1 MLAESFLG
9 QNEGRAGRELI
20 KRAKS
25 HMKLH
30 EARTWEAQ
38 VWRIEGELLRVE
50 GAAQTEI
57 EHAYRHSLSIARR
70 QGARSFELRT
80 AMSLAR
86 LRRDE
91 RRKDAARDELA
102 PVLSWFTEGFDTA
115 DVQQARNL
123 LNEVR

>member
-1 MLAESFLG
+1 MLAEILLS
-9 QNEGRAGRELI
+9 QNEGRAGLELI

-25 HMKLH
+25 HIEHH
-30 EARTWEAQ
+30 EERIWEAE
-38 VWRIEGELLRVE
+38 VWRIEGELLRLE
-50 GAAQTEI
+50 GVAQTES
-57 EHAYRHSLSIARR
+57 ENAYRHSLSIARG

-91 RRKDAARDELA
+91 RRNDVARDELA
-102 PVLSWFTEGFDTA
+102 PVLSWFTEGFDSA

-123 LNEVR
+123 LNELS